1 MNLFIVYT
9 ARRVSGIIKVSG
21 TSVVG
26 RCHKASHK
34 ASQQEKFKNYSNI
47 CKIMNLVEA
56 TLVLVVIVLVAISI
70 LYLALSKGV
79 LNRVTESQA
88 VQLVTSDLEN
98 KYPGGIVNV
107 TNVTPSA
114 RYPGSWHIVVS
125 LVLNATSPCPNYV
138 VYSYDYPAFT
148 FIPTT
153 VNVYTNS
160 CRILGFNTITPFS
173 IASAPVAIVRAT
185 QLNISS
191 VDRFIN
197 TFGYSN
203 VSTKAVFFPSYVIKG
218 KNYTNLW
225 QITYSSPKANY
236 SVEVWITQ
244 LNGTLVSVNTTG

>member
-1 MNLFIVYT
+1 
-9 ARRVSGIIKVSG
+9 
-21 TSVVG
+21 
-26 RCHKASHK
+26 
-34 ASQQEKFKNYSNI
+34 
-47 CKIMNLVEA
+47 MNLVEA

-138 VYSYDYPAFT
+138 VYSY
-148 FIPTT
+148 
-153 VNVYTNS
+153 
-160 CRILGFNTITPFS
+160 
-173 IASAPVAIVRAT
+173 
-185 QLNISS
+185 
-191 VDRFIN
+191 
-197 TFGYSN
+197 
-203 VSTKAVFFPSYVIKG
+203 
-218 KNYTNLW
+218 YTNLW